1 MRFTCEQCGK
11 RYTTSDVLQPGRTYR
26 TKCKACGNIIVVKGT
41 ADGATAPTSAPTP
54 TPAPATI
61 PPAVR
66 PAAPLNSPSAPAI
79 VPPAAA
85 APPSPPSAAAE
96 PKYIDLFEGESLDDL
111 APSPA
116 PPAAQAR
123 RKGTLPPPTPEP
135 ATTRASTSGSA
146 SPLGQLFNSLPET
159 TPVNTALKQTR
170 PPAYFGDIQP
180 ATPEPPPPQEP
191 PKVREAPRDVPPPP
205 RRGMPVALVAIAAGL
220 IVAVLVGVVWRPWSK
235 PGDAKPVAE
244 GLPPPTTPVAPP
256 PEPTPAE
263 PTQPAQVLPTE
274 PTQPQVAEPVQPQQS
289 PEELARL
296 EKERE
301 RQEKLAKAEQERQAR
316 LEKLEREKADKAAKA
331 EQERLARLEKLE
343 REKAEK
349 AAKAEEA
356 RLAKL
361 EKLEREK
368 AEKAAKAEE
377 ARLAKLEKAER
388 EKAAKAEQ
396 ERLAK
401 LEKEKADRE
410 RAEREKAAKAE
421 QERLAKLPVGLGPEV
436 LQTALASAKKSFDEC
451 VKNPSRGLDKPLEA
465 RQLRLR
471 FMVQPQGSVSNPTV
485 DDPVAS
491 SAPVGQCLKA
501 AATALK
507 FPEFRGDAVQVDTP
521 IALPAPP
528 PAATPAV
535 ASATGPVN
543 VVVFTGPKSTR
554 AGSAVGD
561 TVYSERTED
570 AAITD
575 HQFENGVVTYSGQ
588 VGFGKGSTWAG
599 IGLNVDILPEGKPI
613 DATRFKSVTFRLASP
628 TTRSLRL
635 RLIGNEPAVNQK
647 GCYPTTLIRVSK
659 EMKDYTFNFKD
670 FDPETWCGS
679 SGRTAA
685 KTIPALIG
693 FEIADI
699 NISGKPTSFSVGTIT
714 LNP

>member
-26 TKCKACGNIIVVKGT
+26 TKCKACGNIIVVKGS
-41 ADGATAPTSAPTP
+41 ADGATPSAPTP
-54 TPAPATI
+54 TPAPASI
-61 PPAVR
+61 PPVAR
-66 PAAPLNSPSAPAI
+66 PGAAPLNPPSAPAI
-79 VPPAAA
+79 TPAAA
-85 APPSPPSAAAE
+85 APPSSPAAAAE

-111 APSPA
+111 APSPS

-123 RKGTLPPPTPEP
+123 RKGAVPPSTPTSPEP
-135 ATTRASTSGSA
+135 APRASTTGSVP
-146 SPLGQLFNSLPET
+146 PLGQLFGSPAAPET

-170 PPAYFGDIQP
+170 PPAYFGDIQ
-180 ATPEPPPPQEP
+180 AAPEPPPPPEP
-191 PKVREAPRDVPPPP
+191 PKARETPRDVPPPP
-205 RRGMPVALVAIAAGL
+205 RRGLPVALIAVVAGL
-220 IVAVLVGVVWRPWSK
+220 LVAVLVGVVWRPWEKS
-235 PGDAKPVAE
+235 GDKPVAQA
-244 GLPPPTTPVAPP
+244 LPPPTTPVAPP
-256 PEPTPAE
+256 PEPTP
-263 PTQPAQVLPTE
+263 PAQVTPPE

-289 PEELARL
+289 PEELARI

-316 LEKLEREKADKAAKA
+316 LEKLEKEKADKAAKAEEARLAKLDKLEKEKADKAAKA
-331 EQERLARLEKLE
+331 EQERLAKLE
-343 REKAEK
+343 REKAE
-349 AAKAEEA
+349 
-356 RLAKL
+356 
-361 EKLEREK
+361 REK
-368 AEKAAKAEE
+368 AE
-377 ARLAKLEKAER
+377 
-388 EKAAKAEQ
+388 
-396 ERLAK
+396 
-401 LEKEKADRE
+401 RE
-410 RAEREKAAKAE
+410 RAEREKTARAE

-436 LQTALASAKKSFDEC
+436 IQTALASAKKSFDEC
-451 VKNPSRGLDKPLEA
+451 VKNPSRGLDKPLEV

-471 FMVQPQGSVSNPTV
+471 FMVQPQGAVSNPTV

-528 PAATPAV
+528 PAANPA
-535 ASATGPVN
+535 AATGPVN

-554 AGSAVGD
+554 AGAAVGD
-561 TVYSERTED
+561 TVYSERAED

-599 IGLNVDILPEGKPI
+599 VGLNVDILPDGKPI

-635 RLIGNEPAVNQK
+635 RLIGNEPSVNQK
-647 GCYPTTLIRVSK
+647 GCYPTTLIRVTK
-659 EMKDYTFNFKD
+659 DLKDYTFSFKD

-679 SGRTAA
+679 AGRTAA
-685 KTIPALIG
+685 KTIPGLIG

-699 NISGKPTSFSVGTIT
+699 NIQGKPTSFSVGTIT

>member
-26 TKCKACGNIIVVKGT
+26 TKCKACGNIIVVKGS
-41 ADGATAPTSAPTP
+41 ADGATAAPATP
-54 TPAPATI
+54 TPAPI
-61 PPAVR
+61 SSPPPVR
-66 PAAPLNSPSAPAI
+66 AAAPLNPPSAPAI
-79 VPPAAA
+79 VPPAVA
-85 APPSPPSAAAE
+85 APPSPPPAAAE

-116 PPAAQAR
+116 PPAAAPR
-123 RKGTLPPPTPEP
+123 RKGALPPASSEP
-135 ATTRASTSGSA
+135 APRAPASGSA
-146 SPLGQLFNSLPET
+146 SPLGQLFSPPAAPET

-180 ATPEPPPPQEP
+180 PTVELARQAPEPTPEAARA
-191 PKVREAPRDVPPPP
+191 RETPRAAPPP
-205 RRGMPVALVAIAAGL
+205 RRRGMPIALVAIAAGL
-220 IVAVLVGVVWRPWSK
+220 VVAVLVGVVWRPWSK
-235 PGDAKPVAE
+235 SGDAKPVAQ
-244 GLPPPTTPVAPP
+244 GLPSPTTPVAPP

-263 PTQPAQVLPTE
+263 PAEPALVSPTE
-274 PTQPQVAEPVQPQQS
+274 PTQPQVAEPVPQQQS

-316 LEKLEREKADKAAKA
+316 LE
-331 EQERLARLEKLE
+331 QLE

-361 EKLEREK
+361 EK
-368 AEKAAKAEE
+368 
-377 ARLAKLEKAER
+377 

-401 LEKEKADRE
+401 LDKEKAERE
-410 RAEREKAAKAE
+410 RAEREKASKAE
-421 QERLAKLPVGLGPEV
+421 QDRLAKLPVGLAPEV
-436 LQTALASAKKSFDEC
+436 IQTALASAKRSFDEC
-451 VKNPSRGLDKPLEA
+451 VKNPSRGLDKPLDA

-471 FMVQPQGSVSNPTV
+471 FMVQPQGAVSNPTV
-485 DDPVAS
+485 DDPAAS

-501 AATALK
+501 AAAALK

-528 PAATPAV
+528 PTAVPAAT
-535 ASATGPVN
+535 TGPVN

-554 AGSAVGD
+554 SGAAVGD

-599 IGLNVDILPEGKPI
+599 IGINVDILPEGKPI

-659 EMKDYTFNFKD
+659 DMKDYTFSFKD

-679 SGRTAA
+679 TGRTAA

-699 NISGKPTSFSVGTIT
+699 NIQAKPTSFSVGTIT

>member
-1 MRFTCEQCGK
+1 M
-11 RYTTSDVLQPGRTYR
+11 
-26 TKCKACGNIIVVKGT
+26 
-41 ADGATAPTSAPTP
+41 
-54 TPAPATI
+54 
-61 PPAVR
+61 
-66 PAAPLNSPSAPAI
+66 
-79 VPPAAA
+79 
-85 APPSPPSAAAE
+85 
-96 PKYIDLFEGESLDDL
+96 
-111 APSPA
+111 
-116 PPAAQAR
+116 AQ
-123 RKGTLPPPTPEP
+123 
-135 ATTRASTSGSA
+135 
-146 SPLGQLFNSLPET
+146 
-159 TPVNTALKQTR
+159 
-170 PPAYFGDIQP
+170 
-180 ATPEPPPPQEP
+180 
-191 PKVREAPRDVPPPP
+191 
-205 RRGMPVALVAIAAGL
+205 
-220 IVAVLVGVVWRPWSK
+220 
-235 PGDAKPVAE
+235 
-244 GLPPPTTPVAPP
+244 GLPSPTTPVAPP

-263 PTQPAQVLPTE
+263 PAEPALVSPTE
-274 PTQPQVAEPVQPQQS
+274 PTQPQVAEPVPQQQS

-316 LEKLEREKADKAAKA
+316 LE
-331 EQERLARLEKLE
+331 QLE

-368 AEKAAKAEE
+368 AEKAAKAAKAEEARLARLEKLEREKAEKAAKAEE
-377 ARLAKLEKAER
+377 ARLAKLEK

-401 LEKEKADRE
+401 LDKEKAERE
-410 RAEREKAAKAE
+410 RAEREKASKAE
-421 QERLAKLPVGLGPEV
+421 QDRLAKLPVGLAPEV
-436 LQTALASAKKSFDEC
+436 IQTALASAKRSFDEC
-451 VKNPSRGLDKPLEA
+451 VKNPSRGLDKPLDA

-471 FMVQPQGSVSNPTV
+471 FMVQPQGAVSNPTV
-485 DDPVAS
+485 DDPAAS

-501 AATALK
+501 AAAALK

-528 PAATPAV
+528 PTAVPAAT
-535 ASATGPVN
+535 TGPVN

-554 AGSAVGD
+554 SGAAVGD

-599 IGLNVDILPEGKPI
+599 IGINVDILPEGKPI

-659 EMKDYTFNFKD
+659 DMKDYTFSFKD

-679 SGRTAA
+679 TGRTAA

-699 NISGKPTSFSVGTIT
+699 NIQAKPTSFSVGTIT